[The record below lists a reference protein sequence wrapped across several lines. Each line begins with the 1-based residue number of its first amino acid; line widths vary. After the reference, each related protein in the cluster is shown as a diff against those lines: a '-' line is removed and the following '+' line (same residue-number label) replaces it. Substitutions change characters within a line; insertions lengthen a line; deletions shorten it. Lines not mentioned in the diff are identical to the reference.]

1 MERRNFIK
9 NTALIGATTAAATTA
24 LSSPALAQSKKK
36 WIAVS
41 AFGKAGLL
49 GQALDGFANS
59 VGEMSG
65 GRLTIET
72 YHAGELVAPFEAID
86 AVQSGTAQM
95 GYGAPYYWTG
105 KSDSISF
112 VACMPF
118 GLNVQEQNAWCYYGG
133 GIDLADKT
141 AYNPLGLKFLPMGNT
156 GNQMG
161 GWYRKEVNTVTDLQ
175 GLKFRMPG
183 LGGEI
188 LKTFG
193 TNVINLPGSEVL
205 AALTSGAIDGTEWI
219 GPAADLGSGLYKV
232 CKNYYYPG
240 WHEPATI
247 LDSFYDLKEWEA
259 LDDDLKMIV
268 KQAAANT
275 NLMVLSRFQAA
286 NNTALQTL
294 INEHDVNLAPYSDE
308 LIKAIGERATTV
320 IPELAQKSADATE
333 LYNNLVT
340 FRKTMVQ
347 WSGYSEGNFMNKRIA
362 ASFQTI

>member
-1 MERRNFIK
+1 MDRRSFIK
-9 NTALIGATTAAATTA
+9 KTTLAGGAVAAG
-24 LSSPALAQSKKK
+24 ALATPAIAQGKKQ

-49 GQALDGFANS
+49 GQALESFAS
-59 VGEMSG
+59 AVGTLTG
-65 GRLTIET
+65 GSLTIDV
-72 YHAGELVAPFEAID
+72 YHAGELVAPFEALD

-95 GYGAPYYWTG
+95 GFGAPYYWAG

-118 GLNVQEQNAWCYYGG
+118 GLNAQEQNAWCYYGG

-161 GWYRKEVNTVTDLQ
+161 GWYNKDVTTVADLE

-193 TNVINLPGSEVL
+193 VNVINLPGSEVL

-219 GPAADLGSGLYKV
+219 GPAADLGAGLYRV

-247 LDSFYDLKEWEA
+247 LDSFFDMNEYAA
-259 LDDDLKMIV
+259 LSDEHRLAIEF
-268 KQAAANT
+268 AAAQT

-286 NNTALQTL
+286 NNSALQTL
-294 INEHDVNLAPYSDE
+294 LTEHGVNLAPYSDE
-308 LIKAIGERATTV
+308 LIAAIGERATTV
-320 IPELAQKSADATE
+320 IPELAAKDANATE
-333 LYNNLVT
+333 LYNHLVA
-340 FRKTMVQ
+340 FRKNVVE
-347 WSGYSEGNFMNKRIA
+347 WSGYSEGNFMNKRVA
-362 ASFQTI
+362 ANFTAI